1 MARSILMT
9 DEIYYFYQ
17 LNRQGQRTSQNLECY
32 RDMVE
37 AVDGSIDEGLKHILD
52 NPQGAWLLHRL
63 CRMALWGVELI
74 LPTCLAAMPRAL
86 PKCSSGRA
94 LGWWKSLLRLPGSG
108 DRARQFAVLNA
119 FRRSRLSR
127 ERIVFNRKYRMIDK
141 LFLKSKGVR

>member
-9 DEIYYFYQ
+9 DEIYYFYR

-74 LPTCLAAMPRAL
+74 PPDLLGSYAARIAEMFERVP
-86 PKCSSGRA
+86 

-127 ERIVFNRKYRMIDK
+127 ERIVFNRQYRMIDK